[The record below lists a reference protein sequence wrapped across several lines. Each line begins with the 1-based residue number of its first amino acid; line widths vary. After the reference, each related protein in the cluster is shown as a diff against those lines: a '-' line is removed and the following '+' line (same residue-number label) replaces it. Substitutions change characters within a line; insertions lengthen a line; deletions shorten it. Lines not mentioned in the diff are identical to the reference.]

1 MNLRVV
7 IVDDEALARRGI
19 RARLRAFPN
28 MTVVQECSDGKSAIR
43 AIRQHEPD
51 LIFLD
56 VQMPGMGGFEIL
68 ASIAGQSLPSVI
80 FVTAFDQHAVRAF
93 EVHALDYLLKPI
105 DDDRFVEAVKRAQT
119 IIRQEKMGDVAQRL
133 NALLAERSGSNRP
146 AEVTRYTE
154 RLAVREGSRI
164 RFVLANEIEWVEAA
178 GDYVIVHT
186 AKQTHLL
193 RETLTAL
200 EKRLDPNRFLRIHRS
215 TIVKTSRIVELDAL
229 PNREYLVR
237 MADGKQLR
245 SSRTYQDRLAHWLP

>member
-1 MNLRVV
+1 MNLCVV
-7 IVDDEALARRGI
+7 IVDDEPLARRGI

-28 MTVVQECSDGKSAIR
+28 VKVVQECGDGKSAIR

-51 LIFLD
+51 LVFLD
-56 VQMPGMGGFEIL
+56 VQMPGMGGFEVL
-68 ASIAGQSLPSVI
+68 ARLAGQSLPSII

-119 IIRQEKMGDVAQRL
+119 MIRQEKMGDVAERL
-133 NALLAERSGSNRP
+133 NAFLAEHSGNRRFT
-146 AEVTRYTE
+146 EVARYTE
-154 RLAVREGSRI
+154 RLTVREGSRI

-200 EKRLDPNRFLRIHRS
+200 EKKLDPNRFLRIHRS

-237 MADGKQLR
+237 LADGKQLR
-245 SSRTYQDRLAHWLP
+245 SSRTYQDRLTHWLP

>member
-1 MNLRVV
+1 
-7 IVDDEALARRGI
+7 
-19 RARLRAFPN
+19 
-28 MTVVQECSDGKSAIR
+28 
-43 AIRQHEPD
+43 
-51 LIFLD
+51 
-56 VQMPGMGGFEIL
+56 
-68 ASIAGQSLPSVI
+68 
-80 FVTAFDQHAVRAF
+80 
-93 EVHALDYLLKPI
+93 LDYLLKPI
-105 DDDRFVEAVKRAQT
+105 DDDRFVEALKRAQMM
-119 IIRQEKMGDVAQRL
+119 IRQEKMGDVAQRL
-133 NALLAERSGSNRP
+133 NALLAERSGESRF
-146 AEVTRYTE
+146 AEVARYTE
-154 RLAVREGSRI
+154 RLAIREGSRI